1 MKMSALPWP
10 GRCRFRLCLPAGR
23 CRRRH
28 TANRFPV
35 PPERKSWPSP
45 PQRGPFPGL
54 SWPLRTGWRE
64 SAQSGREGLLAMK
77 QRGFTRPAKLAVG
90 DGVLG
95 GAVGS
100 VSIHPH
106 AALLMHKTGDGAD
119 QAVTGMLFSRSR
131 LGWPH

>member
-1 MKMSALPWP
+1 MAI
-10 GRCRFRLCLPAGR
+10 PATEG
-23 CRRRH
+23 
-28 TANRFPV
+28 AV
-35 PPERKSWPSP
+35 S
-45 PQRGPFPGL
+45 GL
-54 SWPLRTGWRE
+54 SWPLRTGCVK

-106 AALLMHKTGDGAD
+106 AALLDAQDWGSLFQYEGEPEGREVEGA
-119 QAVTGMLFSRSR
+119 VGGVGKWVNGRGMLKGTKD
-131 LGWPH
+131 LHKP

>member
-1 MKMSALPWP
+1 MAI
-10 GRCRFRLCLPAGR
+10 PATEG
-23 CRRRH
+23 
-28 TANRFPV
+28 AV
-35 PPERKSWPSP
+35 S
-45 PQRGPFPGL
+45 GL
-54 SWPLRTGWRE
+54 SWPLRTGCVK

-106 AALLMHKTGDGAD
+106 AALLDAQDWGWYRSSGYGY
-119 QAVTGMLFSRSR
+119 AVFRSR
-131 LGWPH
+131 PGRPH